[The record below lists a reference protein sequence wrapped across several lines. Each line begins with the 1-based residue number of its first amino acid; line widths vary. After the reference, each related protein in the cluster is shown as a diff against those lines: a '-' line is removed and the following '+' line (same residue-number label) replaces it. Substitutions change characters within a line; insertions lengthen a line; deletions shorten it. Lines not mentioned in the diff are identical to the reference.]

1 MSRPS
6 PLNRPV
12 PPALGRRPLRAR
24 AALFAG
30 LSLSALSLSCAGGK
44 DAQNSDAEA
53 NDSGEAP
60 EPRALDR
67 LCPGDAGCEGN
78 EGPLLAGVA
87 KRDLT
92 PCFEGWEDLEG
103 DGTYRATE
111 DPFLDCGCD
120 RLCPDD
126 PGYAGPDRGEGD
138 GIFQAAWIAGFGQGR
153 PAASVHDPI
162 ELRAITLQ
170 TGETSVAIVT
180 LDLVGWFYDDTLA
193 VRAAVAAAGA
203 DLDLVVVHA
212 THNHEGPDSMGQ
224 WGERFGRRGV
234 DEAWRQDVIAAAAS
248 AVVEA
253 QNSAVEVNLTVGRAD
268 SAAPFGA
275 KGTRNTVRDSRDPVV
290 IDEWVGAAQLR
301 DAGGG
306 AVATLVNWGN
316 HPEVL
321 GGDNTAL
328 TADFVHYLREGVEQG
343 VPGGPSPR
351 AGQGGQAIFLNA
363 SVGGLMTP
371 LGITVTD
378 WDGVDHPGET
388 FEKAEALG
396 HIVAGLA
403 IDALESA
410 AGPAE
415 APRLG
420 FRAEVVEIPVENIG
434 FQALFLAGVFERE
447 LVGWDSSL
455 PISATNIPKIRTE
468 VDLIELG
475 PLRIL
480 TVPGELFPELA
491 VGGYDGSRVNT
502 DEVPFMDPGNE
513 APPDL
518 AAAPTGPPLKAQ
530 LGVEHAWI
538 LGLGNDEI
546 GYLVPPYDYVLA
558 ESAPYLSEPPGDHY
572 EETNSLGPAAV
583 PTLLAAAEL
592 VSGEPR

>member
-1 MSRPS
+1 MADENTLIS
-6 PLNRPV
+6 
-12 PPALGRRPLRAR
+12 
-24 AALFAG
+24 
-30 LSLSALSLSCAGGK
+30 
-44 DAQNSDAEA
+44 SDF
-53 NDSGEAP
+53 P
-60 EPRALDR
+60 
-67 LCPGDAGCEGN
+67 
-78 EGPLLAGVA
+78 
-87 KRDLT
+87 
-92 PCFEGWEDLEG
+92 
-103 DGTYRATE
+103 
-111 DPFLDCGCD
+111 
-120 RLCPDD
+120 
-126 PGYAGPDRGEGD
+126 
-138 GIFQAAWIAGFGQGR
+138 
-153 PAASVHDPI
+153 H
-162 ELRAITLQ
+162 
-170 TGETSVAIVT
+170 
-180 LDLVGWFYDDTLA
+180 
-193 VRAAVAAAGA
+193 
-203 DLDLVVVHA
+203 
-212 THNHEGPDSMGQ
+212 M
-224 WGERFGRRGV
+224 
-234 DEAWRQDVIAAAAS
+234 
-248 AVVEA
+248 
-253 QNSAVEVNLTVGRAD
+253 
-268 SAAPFGA
+268 
-275 KGTRNTVRDSRDPVV
+275 
-290 IDEWVGAAQLR
+290 
-301 DAGGG
+301 
-306 AVATLVNWGN
+306 
-316 HPEVL
+316 
-321 GGDNTAL
+321 
-328 TADFVHYLREGVEQG
+328 LREGVEQG
-343 VPGGPSPR
+343 VDWGDGARPGL
-351 AGQGGQAIFLNA
+351 GGTTVFINGA
-363 SVGGLMTP
+363 VGGMMTP

-396 HIVAGLA
+396 HIVAGWA
-403 IDALESA
+403 IDALASA

-572 EETNSLGPAAV
+572 EETNSLGPTAV

>member
-1 MSRPS
+1 
-6 PLNRPV
+6 
-12 PPALGRRPLRAR
+12 
-24 AALFAG
+24 
-30 LSLSALSLSCAGGK
+30 
-44 DAQNSDAEA
+44 
-53 NDSGEAP
+53 
-60 EPRALDR
+60 
-67 LCPGDAGCEGN
+67 
-78 EGPLLAGVA
+78 
-87 KRDLT
+87 
-92 PCFEGWEDLEG
+92 
-103 DGTYRATE
+103 
-111 DPFLDCGCD
+111 LDCGCD
-120 RLCPDD
+120 RLCPED

-153 PAASVHDPI
+153 PANSVHDPI
-162 ELRAITLQ
+162 ELRVITLQ

-253 QNSAVEVNLTVGRAD
+253 QNSAVEVNLTVARAD

-301 DAGGG
+301 DASGGT
-306 AVATLVNWGN
+306 VATLVNWGN

-403 IDALESA
+403 IDALASA

-502 DEVPFMDPGNE
+502 EEVPFMDPGNE

-572 EETNSLGPAAV
+572 EETNSLGPTAV
-583 PTLLAAAEL
+583 PTVLAAAEL